1 MGDPRRLKKKY
12 TKPKVKFEQSR
23 ILEEKKILQKYGL
36 KNKKE
41 IWKAEYGVT
50 RIRKLAKKL
59 LTVSEEEQNKFLER
73 LSKQGL
79 IQAKSVDDVLEL
91 KIENI
96 LDRRLQT
103 IVANKF
109 KIPLRQSRQAIVH
122 GHVKVSGRKVNIP
135 SFMVNLELEKTVEF
149 LGKNIIKPKKK
160 EQQKVK
166 EE

>member
-12 TKPKVKFEQSR
+12 TKPKVKHEQSR
-23 ILEEKKILQKYGL
+23 ILEERKLLQKYGL

-41 IWKAEYGVT
+41 IWRAEYEVT

-59 LTVSEEEQNKFLER
+59 LTASEQEQQDFLER

-79 IQAKSVDDVLEL
+79 IQAKTVDDVLEL
-91 KIENI
+91 KVENI

-109 KIPLRQSRQAIVH
+109 KIPIKKARQAIVH
-122 GHVKVSGRKVNIP
+122 GHVKIQGRKVNVP
-135 SFMVNLELEKTVEF
+135 SYTVDISLEKTIE
-149 LGKNIIKPKKK
+149 LLLKTKEMEIKK
-160 EQQKVK
+160 QGKVK
-166 EE
+166 NG